1 MMLRNAILLCWSI
14 DSMLLSIVLIDNG
27 DVLVALSM
35 MITQKK
41 NVVKKENGGRN
52 TIKR

>member
-1 MMLRNAILLCWSI
+1 MMLRNAILLCCSI
-14 DSMLLSIVLIDNG
+14 NSMLLSIVLIDNG

-35 MITQKK
+35 MITQK
-41 NVVKKENGGRN
+41 NVDKQEKGGRN